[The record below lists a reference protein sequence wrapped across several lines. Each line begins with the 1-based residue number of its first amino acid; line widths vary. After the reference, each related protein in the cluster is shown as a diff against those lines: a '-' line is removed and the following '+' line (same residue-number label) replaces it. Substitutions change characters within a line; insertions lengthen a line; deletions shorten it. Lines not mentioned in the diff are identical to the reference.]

1 MAYLIFLKDRNNIE
15 GTIYA
20 IAETQNDLDNLN
32 IIKTDYK
39 IIEISNDD
47 FNLVRLNNKEVLKY
61 NDNDEVTFNN
71 LQYVFNESELKNH
84 IENVK
89 VKIKK
94 FLDNNSNHPLLSRWN
109 DYYNQ
114 LISLNLNS
122 VTYPLNKSLEQYFND
137 LGQPSYNILQLP

>member
-39 IIEISNDD
+39 IIEISNND
-47 FNLVRLNNKEVLKY
+47 FNLVKLNNKEVLKY
-61 NDNDEVTFNN
+61 NDNNEVFFNN
-71 LQYVFNESELKNH
+71 LQFAFNESELEKH
-84 IENVK
+84 IENFK

-94 FLDNNSNHPLLSRWN
+94 FLDNNPNHPLLSRWN

-122 VTYPLNKSLEQYFND
+122 INYPLNKSLEQYFND